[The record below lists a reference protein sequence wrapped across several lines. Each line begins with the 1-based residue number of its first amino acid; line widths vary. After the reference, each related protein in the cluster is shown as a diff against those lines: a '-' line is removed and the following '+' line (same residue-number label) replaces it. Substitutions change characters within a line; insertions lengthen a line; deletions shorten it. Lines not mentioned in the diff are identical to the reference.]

1 MKQTIK
7 LTESQL
13 HDIIIESVKEC
24 LNEIGDTRRG
34 QYMLGR
40 LHRRTLDRTN
50 QRNREEMKDK
60 AKDIESHRTDRFIK
74 KVKGN
79 KNYIGPFDVGDNDQ
93 VYSDDYKTF
102 DKRYNMYK
110 KRDERSKK

>member
-1 MKQTIK
+1 MKQIIK

-13 HDIIIESVKEC
+13 HDMIIESVKEC

-34 QYMLGR
+34 QYMMGR
-40 LHRRTLDRTN
+40 LHRRVLDRMN
-50 QRNREEMKDK
+50 PRNHKEIEDQ
-60 AKDIESHRTDRFIK
+60 AKDIESRRSDRFIK
-74 KVKGN
+74 KVKDN
-79 KNYIGPFDVGDNDQ
+79 KNHIGPFDVGDDDQ
-93 VYSDDYKTF
+93 VYSDDHETF

>member
-13 HDIIIESVKEC
+13 HDVIIESVKEC

-79 KNYIGPFDVGDNDQ
+79 KNYVGPFDIGDSDQ
-93 VYSDDYKTF
+93 ISSDDGKTIE
-102 DKRYNMYK
+102 KHYNMYK

>member
-13 HDIIIESVKEC
+13 HDIIAESVKRC

-40 LHRRTLDRTN
+40 LHRRILDRMN
-50 QRNREEMKDK
+50 PRNYKVIVDK
-60 AKDIESHRTDRFIK
+60 AKEIESHRTDRFIK
-74 KVKGN
+74 KVKDN
-79 KNYIGPFDVGDNDQ
+79 KNYIGPFDIGDDDQ

-102 DKRYNMYK
+102 DKRYNLYK
-110 KRDERSKK
+110 KRDEKSKK

>member
-13 HDIIIESVKEC
+13 HDIIAESVKEC

-40 LHRRTLDRTN
+40 LHRRALDRLNLLNIKKMEDVVNDTASYRTN
-50 QRNREEMKDK
+50 
-60 AKDIESHRTDRFIK
+60 RFIK
-74 KVKGN
+74 KAKDN
-79 KNYIGPFDVGDNDQ
+79 KNHIGPFDVGDDDQ
-93 VYSDDYKTF
+93 VYSDDYETF

>member
-13 HDIIIESVKEC
+13 HDIIVESVKKC

-40 LHRRTLDRTN
+40 LHRRVLDSMNPSNYKDVMNRAKEIDSYRTN
-50 QRNREEMKDK
+50 
-60 AKDIESHRTDRFIK
+60 RFIK
-74 KVKGN
+74 KGKGN
-79 KNYIGPFDVGDNDQ
+79 QYYIGPFDIGDDDQ

-102 DKRYNMYK
+102 SKRYNMYK

>member
-1 MKQTIK
+1 MKQIIK

-13 HDIIIESVKEC
+13 HDMIIESVKEC

-40 LHRRTLDRTN
+40 LHRRTLDRMN
-50 QRNREEMKDK
+50 QQNRKEMSDK
-60 AKDIESHRTDRFIK
+60 AKDIESHRTNRFIK
-74 KVKGN
+74 KVKGG
-79 KNYIGPFDVGDNDQ
+79 KSYIGPYDVGDSDQ
-93 VYSDDYKTF
+93 ISSENHKTF